1 MEHYRRGLSELGH
14 TVYMENRSSFI
25 KQAIKAGLTAGA
37 AIVLYKWFRR
47 SIDRARKEE
56 RTKIKEEYKSKL
68 DRKCKEYEE
77 IKERIRAK
85 ISSEKKK
92 KK

>member
-14 TVYMENRSSFI
+14 TVYRENRSSFI

-56 RTKIKEEYKSKL
+56 STKIKEEYKAKL

-77 IKERIRAK
+77 IRAK